1 MKLDLKLDFSNI
13 DVNELT
19 LDNIGSWPGVVK
31 VIFATVLAIAVAAL
45 SYYLL
50 VSSKIDD
57 LNAAQRQEAQLR
69 QEYRTKYAS
78 AVNLE
83 PYKQQMAEM
92 EQTFSVLL
100 KQLPA
105 THETPGLLDDIT
117 YVGTTSG
124 LSFVRINWMPEIEK
138 EFYTELPIRIE
149 VLGGYHQFGNFVSE
163 IARLPRIVSLHDF
176 TISSEQNGQLRFNVV
191 AKTYRYKEADQ

>member
-1 MKLDLKLDFSNI
+1 MKLDFKLDFSNI

-19 LDNIGSWPGVVK
+19 LDNIGSWPAVVK
-31 VIFATVLAIAVAAL
+31 VIFAVVLAIAVAAL
-45 SYYLL
+45 SHYLL

-92 EQTFSVLL
+92 EQTFSFLL

-117 YVGTTSG
+117 YIGTTSG
-124 LSFVRINWMPEIEK
+124 LNFVRINWMPEIEK

-149 VLGGYHQFGNFVSE
+149 VIGGYHQFGNFVSE
-163 IARLPRIVSLHDF
+163 VARLPRIVSLHDF

>member
-1 MKLDLKLDFSNI
+1 MKLNLNLSEI

-19 LDNIGSWPGVVK
+19 LDNMGSWPQVVK
-31 VIFATVLAIAVAAL
+31 LIFAVMVAIAIAAL
-45 SYYLL
+45 SYYML
-50 VSSKIDD
+50 VSSKIDA
-57 LNAAQRQEAQLR
+57 LKVAQNEEIQLK
-69 QEYRTKYAS
+69 QSYRTKYAS

-92 EQTFSVLL
+92 EQTFADLL

-124 LSFVRINWMPEIEK
+124 LNFVRIHWMPEIEK
-138 EFYTELPIRIE
+138 EFYTELPIGIH
-149 VLGGYHQFGNFVSE
+149 VIGDYHQFGNFVSE
-163 IARLPRIVSLHDF
+163 VAKLPRIVSLHDF
-176 TISSEQNGQLRFNVV
+176 TVQAEDNGRLRFNVV